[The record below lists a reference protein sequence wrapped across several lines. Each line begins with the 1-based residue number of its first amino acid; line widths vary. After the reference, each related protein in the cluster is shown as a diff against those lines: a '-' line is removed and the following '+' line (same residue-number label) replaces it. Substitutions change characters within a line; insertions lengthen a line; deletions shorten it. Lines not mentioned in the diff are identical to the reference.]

1 MTRISLTVD
10 DELCHD
16 DVEPRLLLVDWLVG
30 LGRPGPGQVCADAT
44 CGSCTVHLDGRSVKS
59 CNLLAVQAAGAEVT
73 TLAGIS
79 ADGEPRPGQAAVN
92 AAGAGACPG
101 VVMAVAHLLS
111 EHPTPSQEQ
120 VRSGLAGHQCG
131 CVSEEDL
138 VDAVLAAARQP
149 GLASVEGG
157 TS

>member
-10 DELCHD
+10 DEFCHD

-30 LGRPGPGQVCADAT
+30 RGRPGPGQVCADAT

-59 CNLLAVQAAGAEVT
+59 CNLLAVQAAGTAVT
-73 TLAGIS
+73 TLAGLDTD
-79 ADGEPRPGQAAVN
+79 AGPHPGRAAVD
-92 AAGAGACPG
+92 AAGPGACPG

-111 EHPTPSQEQ
+111 EHPTPSEEQ
-120 VRSGLAGHQCG
+120 VRSGLVGHQCG
-131 CVSEEDL
+131 CVGEEDL

-157 TS
+157 AS